1 LFWES
6 HSMSTSWILKCTD
19 VPQFDAL
26 QSAAAEFQTDDKL
39 HLRNLCN
46 DSARCAGLTAVH
58 TSEGYR
64 KMIFDYSRQQVTGET
79 MELLFDLAD
88 AVGFTQR
95 REAFRSG
102 ERINTTEDKAVLH
115 HLLRMPKDYHFT
127 GSVHSLADK
136 ILEDIHSVRDTIEQF
151 TRKVRSGAH
160 KGVTGK
166 ALKQT
171 IVITSGGVHL
181 GTEFVHE
188 ALAAD
193 EKAAKAASGRA
204 LHFLSN
210 VDPVDTFLTTRGLDP
225 AETLVVVVSKEF
237 NPGETLNA
245 HSIRHWLVSNLARE
259 GSISEQA
266 IVETHMFAVTSMGA
280 NFATV
285 GIPKRNIFK
294 IWEWVIG
301 RFSVTSAAGLLPLSL
316 QYSYDIMSEFLN
328 GAHDMDEHFFNAP
341 LRDNIPVLMGMLGV
355 WNSTF
360 MG

>member
-1 LFWES
+1 
-6 HSMSTSWILKCTD
+6 MSTPWILKCTD

-26 QSAAAEFQTDDKL
+26 QSAAEEFQTDDKL

-64 KMIFDYSRQQVTGET
+64 KIILDYSRQQVTGET

-136 ILEDIHSVRDTIEQF
+136 ILEDIHAVRDHLEQF
-151 TRKVRSGAH
+151 TNKVRSGQH

-166 ALKQT
+166 VLKQT
-171 IVITSGGVHL
+171 IVVTCGGIHL

-193 EKAAKAASGRA
+193 TDAAKAAKGRG

-225 AETLVVVVSKEF
+225 AETLVVIVSKEF
-237 NPGETLNA
+237 NSGESLNA
-245 HSIRHWLVSNLARE
+245 RSIRNWLVSKLSVE
-259 GSISEQA
+259 GVSEQM
-266 IVETHMFAVTSMGA
+266 IIETHMFAVTSMGSS
-280 NFATV
+280 FASV

-301 RFSVTSAAGLLPLSL
+301 RYSVTSAAGLLPLSL
-316 QYSYDIMSEFLN
+316 QYSYEIMSQFLN

-341 LRDNIPVLMGMLGV
+341 LRDNIPVLLGILGV

>member
-1 LFWES
+1 
-6 HSMSTSWILKCTD
+6 MTSPWVTKCTD

-26 QSAAAEFQTDDKL
+26 VNAASEFQLDDKL

-46 DSARCAGLTAVH
+46 DAARCAGLVATH
-58 TSEGYR
+58 MSEGYR
-64 KMIFDYSRQQVTGET
+64 KMVLDYSRQQVTGET

-88 AVGFTQR
+88 AIGFTQK

-115 HLLRMPKDYHFT
+115 HLLRMPKEYNFS

-136 ILEDIHSVRDTIEQF
+136 ILEDVHSVRDHIKEF
-151 TRKVRSGAH
+151 SDRVRSGEYR
-160 KGVTGK
+160 GVTGK
-166 ALKQT
+166 TLKDT
-171 IVITSGGVHL
+171 VVVTCGSMHL

-193 EKAAKAASGRA
+193 AKAADAAQGRR
-204 LHFLSN
+204 LHFVSN
-210 VDPVDTFLTTRGLDP
+210 VDPVDSFLTTRDLDP
-225 AETLVVVVSKEF
+225 EETLVVVVSKEF
-237 NPGETLNA
+237 NSGESLNA
-245 HSIRHWLVSNLARE
+245 RSIRSWLVSNLLHH
-259 GSISEQA
+259 GVSEQM
-266 IVETHMFAVTSMGA
+266 IIETHLFAVTSMGS
-280 NFATV
+280 NYPNV
-285 GIPKRNIFK
+285 GIPNQNIFK

-316 QYSYDIMSEFLN
+316 QYSYDIIVEMLD

-341 LRDNIPVLMGMLGV
+341 LRDNIPVLMGLLGI

-360 MG
+360 ME